1 MMGYSILFFAA
12 GMATLAA
19 AWIIWRDGRQH
30 QSATPNHQAANP
42 VSALVALSIG
52 LNIWAIHLM
61 DSFTSDGINFT
72 LATGVAIA
80 TLLVQGMY
88 IIGIMRH
95 GIRGLG
101 LFLLPATVIPLL
113 LIPILPEAHTPNWVH
128 TSSLLETSHLLIS
141 LLAYAVLT
149 LAAFHAVMQIM
160 LDRALKK
167 KRLSSLVQAL
177 PSLFDIERHMI
188 AQVKLATLLV
198 ALSVVSGLSWQ
209 WVEYQHFAIMNHK
222 VLLALFS
229 LGVLILL
236 VIKRQRSDWPTRV
249 VSRTVIGAYALLML
263 AYFGVKLIQD
273 WIN

>member
-1 MMGYSILFFAA
+1 MTFSLLFFAA
-12 GMATLAA
+12 GLTTFAA
-19 AWIIWRDGRQH
+19 SFILWRD
-30 QSATPNHQAANP
+30 
-42 VSALVALSIG
+42 ALSRHAAPGQQPSNPITALLFVAIG

-61 DSFTSDGINFT
+61 DSFTAGGINFT
-72 LATGVAIA
+72 LATGVAVA
-80 TLLVQGMY
+80 TLIVQGIY
-88 IIGIMRH
+88 IIGVMRH

-113 LIPILPEAHTPNWVH
+113 LIPFLPEAHTPNWVH

-167 KRLSSLVQAL
+167 KRMTILMQAL

-188 AQVKLATLLV
+188 AQVKVATILIAISIL
-198 ALSVVSGLSWQ
+198 SGLTWQ
-209 WVEYQHFAIMNHK
+209 WVEYQHFAILNHK

-229 LGVLILL
+229 LGVLVLL
-236 VIKRQRSDWPTRV
+236 LIKRYRSDWPTRI
-249 VSRTVIGAYALLML
+249 VSRTVIAAYILLML
-263 AYFGVKLIQD
+263 AYFGVKLVQS
-273 WIN
+273 WIS